1 MTKPI
6 NNENQILEN
15 YNDKNILNLQK
26 NMLVSS
32 LINIKLSQS
41 IILSKSSKDRAER
54 LASERKEV
62 ASEQFRKR
70 AQLVV

>member
-1 MTKPI
+1 
-6 NNENQILEN
+6 
-15 YNDKNILNLQK
+15 
-26 NMLVSS
+26 MLVSS